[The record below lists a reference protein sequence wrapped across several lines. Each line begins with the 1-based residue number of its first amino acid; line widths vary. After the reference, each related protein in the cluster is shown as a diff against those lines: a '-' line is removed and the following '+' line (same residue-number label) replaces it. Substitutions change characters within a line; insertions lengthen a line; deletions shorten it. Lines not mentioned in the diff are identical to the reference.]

1 MAQGTLLFV
10 DNFSRSL
17 AKGNHDLTP
26 TTGNTFKCMLV
37 SEGVGSIL
45 TTSVDSSSFTEVT
58 GGTNYTAGGVTLTQT
73 LSETNGVTTLG
84 SSVNPSWLQDASGPT
99 NIKTALIYN
108 ATATSEDLIAYI
120 DMTVD
125 NGTTAISLQSG
136 DISITF
142 AGGVIGTIG

>member
-10 DNFSRSL
+10 DNFSESL
-17 AKGNHDLTP
+17 SKGNHNLAPAGDTI
-26 TTGNTFKCMLV
+26 KVMLI
-37 SEGVGSIL
+37 SEGVASVL
-45 TTSVDSSSFTEVT
+45 TSSVDSSAFTEVS
-58 GGTNYTAGGVTLTQT
+58 GGGYTAGGVALTNT
-73 LSETNGVTTLG
+73 LSETGGTTTFG
-84 SSVNPSWLQDASGPT
+84 SSVNPSWTQNGSGPT

-108 ATATSEDLIAYI
+108 TIAASEDLIAYI

-125 NGTTAISLQSG
+125 GGTTAISLQSG